1 MIMLKWASSLQGL
14 ESETTRMSN
23 EQDNEIVGNKKYV
36 GKIDLKQWSSEIERN
51 RNSFEPLNTY
61 SEDKIRYVYR

>member
-23 EQDNEIVGNKKYV
+23 KQDNEIVGNEKYV